1 MTLKKVAIMASS
13 AGSGKDT
20 VADYI
25 VDLANNDKLFYQKL
39 SLGMGIYDI
48 CNGLKPDHIGRMPRN
63 YLQDVGEQMRNIF
76 GENVWIEKTD
86 RVIFHDY
93 SNDAYYDRIPDGYII
108 PDVRKFLE
116 FSHYVVEKKFLPLY
130 VKVDEDVARERLTAR
145 DGSYDQKDLGKDI
158 ETQMHFVES
167 LPIQYIGESGLA
179 KVQFDNGGY
188 LNDIYVID
196 NSEDKRHLEKQVES
210 WWQLVGREY

>member
-1 MTLKKVAIMASS
+1 MLKGIAIMASS
-13 AGSGKDT
+13 GGSGKDT
-20 VADYI
+20 VADMI
-25 VDLANNDKLFYQKL
+25 SNLAQNDNLSYQKL

-48 CNGLKPDHIGRMPRN
+48 CEELKPDHIGRMPRN
-63 YLQDVGEQMRNIF
+63 YLQDVGEQMRSIF

-86 RVIFHDY
+86 RVIFNNHNIADG
-93 SNDAYYDRIPDGYII
+93 NLNPDGYII

-130 VKVDEDVARERLTAR
+130 IKVNQDVARERLTAR
-145 DGSYDQKDLGKDI
+145 DGSYHQEDLGKDI
-158 ETQMHFVES
+158 ETQMHFIES
-167 LPIQYIGESGLA
+167 LPIQYIGETGLG

-188 LNDIYVID
+188 LNGIYVID

-210 WWQLVGREY
+210 WWNGIGRY